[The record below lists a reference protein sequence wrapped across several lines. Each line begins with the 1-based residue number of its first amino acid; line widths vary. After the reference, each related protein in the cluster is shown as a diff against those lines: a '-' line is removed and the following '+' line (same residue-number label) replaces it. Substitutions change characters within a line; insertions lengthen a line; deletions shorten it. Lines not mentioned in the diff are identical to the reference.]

1 MAEVTKAETC
11 HQKLGDTVCI
21 ARVRKR
27 PLEDGKYDN
36 ETHVKQDRWDNQV
49 NYLNLLKAVKLLVLN
64 NLF

>member
-1 MAEVTKAETC
+1 MMAEVTKAETC

-36 ETHVKQDRWDNQV
+36 ETHVKQDR
-49 NYLNLLKAVKLLVLN
+49 
-64 NLF
+64 